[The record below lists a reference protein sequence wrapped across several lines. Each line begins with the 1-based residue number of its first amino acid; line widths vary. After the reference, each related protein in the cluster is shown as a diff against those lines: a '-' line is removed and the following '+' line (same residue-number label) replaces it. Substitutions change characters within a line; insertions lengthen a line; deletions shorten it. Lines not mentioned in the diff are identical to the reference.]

1 MTRKLFFIALLF
13 FRIGSVVSQESNEPF
28 YVNVF
33 ISADKTIYV
42 ETKQTRFQ
50 EVNLKVAE
58 IIRNAPF
65 KLDQRIVYR
74 IFADKD
80 LQLGYIIDVEQE
92 MLSGYRDDVQMR
104 RYLLNTAEL
113 NIDGQNWFDAIDLK
127 KLKAA
132 N

>member
-1 MTRKLFFIALLF
+1 MTRKLFFIALF
-13 FRIGSVVSQESNEPF
+13 FFSIDSVISQESNEPF